1 MKSVVSYDWK
11 LDFRCPVSWVLVT
24 NSGSGGRSLDMHSAI
39 HLGIVISGTHIGR
52 YGNSE
57 ITLQRSEVY
66 LTSPWEPHCTLSGS
80 EVRQI
85 LLINLDDVTLE
96 NFFFTG
102 QKKLAAIFAMP
113 PVERMQYINQTP
125 GRELLLEKAV
135 TLCNEPD
142 TAEKSLRM
150 YNLVLEFFIGLL
162 PQISAGGA
170 SDVLQENR
178 LRPALQTLGCKLVS
192 VDDAAKLCNLSSSRF
207 AVLFKSVFGMSFAR
221 YERLFRL
228 NGARDDLRQGASLK
242 EAAGKWSF
250 CDKSHLAR
258 LLKKYH

>member
-150 YNLVLEFFIGLL
+150 YNLVLEFFI
-162 PQISAGGA
+162 
-170 SDVLQENR
+170 
-178 LRPALQTLGCKLVS
+178 KLKSPIECVS
-192 VDDAAKLCNLSSSRF
+192 IGIHSII
-207 AVLFKSVFGMSFAR
+207 
-221 YERLFRL
+221 YERPPI
-228 NGARDDLRQGASLK
+228 
-242 EAAGKWSF
+242 
-250 CDKSHLAR
+250 
-258 LLKKYH
+258 